1 MAIQLN
7 RSFAMMGQL
16 TGFQPKILYH
26 HMNPDQR
33 IPRNRLLRRIQEQ
46 IDFNFTYGEV
56 KDAYK
61 G

>member
-7 RSFAMMGQL
+7 RSLAMMGQL
-16 TGFQPKILYH
+16 TGFEPKILHH

-33 IPRNRLLRRIQEQ
+33 IPKNRLLRWIQEQ
-46 IDFNFTYGEV
+46 IDFNFICGEV
-56 KDAYK
+56 KDACK